1 MLKTKRI
8 IFILMV
14 LSSVSFFNPFNIISP
29 YIQKLLIYIVFSFAI
44 LYSLIYGDKISVP
57 YPRKSYL
64 MLIIGILVSMF
75 MASMFHP
82 QDIGS
87 SFITTL
93 PCILGFLSF
102 YVLMRLNIPKSTIEN
117 LIWRFCFIGMLIY
130 IVNIATF
137 PNMIFAEHKDEY
149 DFSRGSLRIG
159 IVFFD
164 FIVLFFFYSINQWL
178 VYKKKKYVFL
188 IILTGTY
195 ILLSL
200 TRQSIFL
207 SGVLA
212 IIFLFKKFS
221 LPKKFLLIIVSI
233 LLFGYVLPHIP
244 LYKTLTEMTK
254 DEMAESRAGEENI
267 RIRAW
272 RFYTYQN
279 QTNILTPF
287 LGNGIPSMGRSEWG
301 NQFRA
306 TISKEQ
312 GGNACYAADVG
323 WAGFFWYFGLFATLG
338 LLSLMFYAILKPKK
352 NDKKYLSYWCI
363 YIVLTS
369 VASGPIIY
377 FNQIFIIMIVLY
389 LIYGKETSN
398 RDNYSEL
405 Q

>member
-1 MLKTKRI
+1 
-8 IFILMV
+8 MV

-29 YIQKLLIYIVFSFAI
+29 FIQKLLIYIIFSFAI
-44 LYSLIYGDKISVP
+44 LYSLIYGNKISVS
-57 YPRKSYL
+57 YPRKSYIV
-64 MLIIGILVSMF
+64 LITGIFVSMF
-75 MASMFHP
+75 MASMFHS
-82 QDIGS
+82 QDIGTS
-87 SFITTL
+87 LIATL
-93 PCILGFLSF
+93 PFILGFLSF
-102 YVLMRLNIPKSTIEN
+102 YVLMRLNIPKSSIER
-117 LIWRFCFIGMLIY
+117 LIWKFCLIGMLIY

-137 PNMIFAEHKDEY
+137 PNMIFVEHKDEY

-159 IVFFD
+159 IVFLD
-164 FIVLFFFYSINQWL
+164 FIILFFFYSINQWL

-188 IILTGTY
+188 MILTGTY

-200 TRQSIFL
+200 TRQVIFL
-207 SGVLA
+207 SFFLA
-212 IIFLFKKFS
+212 IIFLFSRFSVLKKF
-221 LPKKFLLIIVSI
+221 FLIIVCI
-233 LLFGYVLPHIP
+233 LLFVYILPHVP

-254 DEMAESRAGEENI
+254 DEITESRVGEENI
-267 RIRAW
+267 RIQAW

-301 NQFRA
+301 NQFKA

-323 WAGFFWYFGLFATLG
+323 WAGFFWYFGLFATLS
-338 LLSLMFYAILKPKK
+338 LLSLLFHAILKPQK

-369 VASGPIIY
+369 VSSAPIIY
-377 FNQIFIIMIVLY
+377 FYQIFSIMIVLY

-398 RDNYSEL
+398 RDYYSEL